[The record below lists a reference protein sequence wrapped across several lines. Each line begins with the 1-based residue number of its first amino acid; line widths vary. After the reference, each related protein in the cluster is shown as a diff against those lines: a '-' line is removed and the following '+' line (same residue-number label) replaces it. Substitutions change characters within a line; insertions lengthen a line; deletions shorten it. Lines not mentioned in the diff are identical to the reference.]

1 MTLRQGLLAYHL
13 VRGTLNGPA
22 IKLKEILE
30 DKESQYFD
38 FRPDDILPVLR
49 PVRTSTFPTQK
60 EYRGCRMLSV
70 TCTDYR
76 TTFSYT
82 ALPRAFFV
90 FDVHYCLRRHTIEVS
105 NETYRK
111 QQNSQDVE
119 SFLNHGYTDQTS
131 HSHVFQR
138 LFLNQI
144 ITTLH
149 SCKTEEAILM
159 YWFLDIFVC
168 T

>member
-1 MTLRQGLLAYHL
+1 MFISLYSFWAGFIPSFSGLGEPKMTLRQGLLAYHL
-13 VRGTLNGPA
+13 VRGTLKGPA

-105 NETYRK
+105 NDSSRK
-111 QQNSQDVE
+111 
-119 SFLNHGYTDQTS
+119 
-131 HSHVFQR
+131 
-138 LFLNQI
+138 
-144 ITTLH
+144 
-149 SCKTEEAILM
+149 K
-159 YWFLDIFVC
+159 
-168 T
+168 

>member
-13 VRGTLNGPA
+13 VRGTLKGPA
-22 IKLKEILE
+22 VKLKEILE

-105 NETYRK
+105 NGTHRK
-111 QQNSQDVE
+111 
-119 SFLNHGYTDQTS
+119 
-131 HSHVFQR
+131 
-138 LFLNQI
+138 
-144 ITTLH
+144 
-149 SCKTEEAILM
+149 
-159 YWFLDIFVC
+159 
-168 T
+168 